1 MNKSNIILAA
11 LGALTLAIVGC
22 APLPP
27 CPTTPVKSPAVAS
40 ADGLSDKGDAS
51 DTAGGSSQKAKS
63 GESRGADSIQ
73 QKELT
78 QQSKAEFQSPNQ
90 PPLPPAC
97 KPAS

>member
-1 MNKSNIILAA
+1 MNKSKILAA
-11 LGALTLAIVGC
+11 LGALTLTAVGC

-27 CPTTPVKSPAVAS
+27 CPTTPEKTPAVAS
-40 ADGLSDKGDAS
+40 ADGLSDKGD
-51 DTAGGSSQKAKS
+51 GGENVGRSSQKAKS